1 MPQLMITCPRM
12 KRPVP
17 TNRTLSAEAFAAA
30 ALDGEGNSVA
40 PCPHCGDTH
49 TWTKADAYLA
59 GDTPK
64 PAPGTIGPRPD

>member
-17 TNRTLSAEAFAAA
+17 TNRTLSVEAFAAA
-30 ALDGEGNSVA
+30 LDGGGNSVA